1 MIAAISDLVIPSKPS
16 LVAAVLF
23 LADLAATGHIVLNKS
38 DNRAALG
45 WVGFVWFVPVFGS
58 ILYFLFGIN
67 RVRRK
72 AKRLR
77 RKSLVESPAN
87 EPSDSDGGK
96 LTEMRELV
104 GRVTS
109 RPLTAGNLVRPLG
122 TGEAAYTEML
132 AEIASAKRS
141 IGLSTYIFDNDRIG
155 RTFVDALAAAV
166 RRGVAVRVLVDGIGS
181 RYSFPTIVHRLRG
194 AGVNA
199 VQFLPS
205 LLPWD
210 FAYAQLRNH
219 RKILV
224 VDGQVGFTGGMNI
237 RDGHDAR
244 SESKYPIVD
253 CHFRFEGPVVND
265 LRAVFAD
272 DWQFAAGERL
282 SRATWFPTLNPVGTV
297 DARGIASGPDD
308 DHGQIRTTFL
318 GALACARK
326 TVRIVSPYFVPDGD
340 LVSSLRVAALR
351 GIRID
356 ILVPARNNLRL
367 VHWAMMGQIGPL
379 LDHGCRVWLTAPPF
393 DHSKL
398 FLVDDDWSLVG
409 SANWDARSLRLSF
422 EFDVECYDTT
432 LNGELNEL
440 VERKLSSARQLTIEE
455 WNRRNFFFK
464 LRDGVARLAS
474 PYL

>member
-1 MIAAISDLVIPSKPS
+1 M
-16 LVAAVLF
+16 LF
-23 LADLAATGHIVLNKS
+23 LADVAATCHILLNKG

-58 ILYFLFGIN
+58 ILYFTFGIN
-67 RVRRK
+67 RVFRK

-77 RKSLVESPAN
+77 RKPLLDSPAH
-87 EPSDSDGGK
+87 EPSDADGGK
-96 LTEMRELV
+96 TNEMRELV
-104 GRVTS
+104 GRVTG
-109 RPLTAGNLVRPLG
+109 RPLTFGNLVRPLG
-122 TGEAAYTEML
+122 AGELAYTEML
-132 AEIASAKRS
+132 AAIASAKRS
-141 IGLSTYIFDNDRIG
+141 VGLTTYIFDNDGTG
-155 RTFVDALAAAV
+155 RAFVDALAAAV
-166 RRGVAVRVLVDGIGS
+166 RRGVAVRVLVDDIGS
-181 RYSFPTIVHRLRG
+181 RYSFPTIVRRLRG
-194 AGVNA
+194 AGVPA
-199 VQFLPS
+199 ARFLPS
-205 LLPWD
+205 LLPWH

-244 SESKYPIVD
+244 SGSKYPIAD

-272 DWQFAAGERL
+272 DWEFAAGERL
-282 SRATWFPTLNPVGTV
+282 ARATWFPALHPAGTV
-297 DARGIASGPDD
+297 AARGIASGPDD
-308 DHGQIRTTFL
+308 DFGRIRTTLL
-318 GALACARK
+318 GALACARR

-340 LVSSLRVAALR
+340 LVSALRVAALR
-351 GIRID
+351 GIRVD
-356 ILVPARNNLRL
+356 ILAPASNNLLL

-379 LDHGCRVWLTAPPF
+379 LEHGCRVWLTAPPF

-409 SANWDARSLRLSF
+409 SANWDSRSLRLNF
-422 EFDVECYDTT
+422 EFDVECYDAA
-432 LNGELNEL
+432 LNGELNGL
-440 VERKLSSARQLTIEE
+440 VERKLFSARQLTIDE
-455 WNRRNFFFK
+455 WNRRNLLVK